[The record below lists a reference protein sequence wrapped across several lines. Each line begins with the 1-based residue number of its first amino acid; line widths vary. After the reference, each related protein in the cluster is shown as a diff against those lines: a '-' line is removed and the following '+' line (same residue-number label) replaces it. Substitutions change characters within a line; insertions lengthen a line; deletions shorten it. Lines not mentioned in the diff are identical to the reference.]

1 MNAFKDVFKLLR
13 LQTQCSACLDPGLWM
28 SVVIQWIS
36 HVQLLATPWTAECQ
50 VSLSFIISWNLLEL
64 MSIASVM
71 PSNYLILCR
80 SLLLLPSIFLSIR
93 VFSNELVLH
102 IRWPNYCSFSFS
114 ISLSNEDSG
123 LISFRTDWSPCC
135 PSYSQESSPTPQFES
150 INSALMRQP
159 RTSRQFPETPT
170 RGQYRPVWEDSIYQI
185 GCVLG
190 SGAQTVCVVV
200 ESVFCM
206 LWSLSPNIKGEV
218 AV

>member
-114 ISLSNEDSG
+114 ISLSNEYSG
-123 LISFRTDWSPCC
+123 LISLLCKGLSGLLANTTVRI
-135 PSYSQESSPTPQFES
+135 
-150 INSALMRQP
+150 INS
-159 RTSRQFPETPT
+159 F
-170 RGQYRPVWEDSIYQI
+170 
-185 GCVLG
+185 
-190 SGAQTVCVVV
+190 
-200 ESVFCM
+200 
-206 LWSLSPNIKGEV
+206 SLSLLYGPDCTSIHDYWKNHSFDYIDLCRQSDIS
-218 AV
+218 AF

>member
-114 ISLSNEDSG
+114 ISLSNDYSV
-123 LISFRTDWSPCC
+123 LISFRIERLVVLTVQRTLKSLLQLHSSK
-135 PSYSQESSPTPQFES
+135 PSVLLH
-150 INSALMRQP
+150 SAFFMVQ
-159 RTSRQFPETPT
+159 
-170 RGQYRPVWEDSIYQI
+170 
-185 GCVLG
+185 
-190 SGAQTVCVVV
+190 
-200 ESVFCM
+200 
-206 LWSLSPNIKGEV
+206 LSHL
-218 AV
+218 